1 MNLSE
6 EEFEQQFLTIDTDK
20 VSGFSL
26 TLYGQD
32 GKISFEDFSEFIL
45 NTQDE
50 IEYDRGS
57 YVMLEEESQS
67 PKKVLSAET
76 ISAINNLF
84 RDYRS
89 QQKMNTSSS
98 VDLKAIRSYIERN
111 QLSEVPLDAF
121 DTFFKDHLIFIM
133 GQIQSSVIS
142 ES

>member
-1 MNLSE
+1 
-6 EEFEQQFLTIDTDK
+6 
-20 VSGFSL
+20 
-26 TLYGQD
+26 
-32 GKISFEDFSEFIL
+32 
-45 NTQDE
+45 
-50 IEYDRGS
+50 
-57 YVMLEEESQS
+57 MLEEESQS

-89 QQKMNTSSS
+89 QQKINTSSS
-98 VDLKAIRSYIERN
+98 VDLKAIRSYLERN